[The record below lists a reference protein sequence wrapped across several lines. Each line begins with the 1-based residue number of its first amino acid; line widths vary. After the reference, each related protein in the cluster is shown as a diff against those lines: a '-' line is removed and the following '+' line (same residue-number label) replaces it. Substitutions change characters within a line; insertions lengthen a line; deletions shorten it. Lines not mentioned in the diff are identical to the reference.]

1 MFPTYSPETIKTLM
15 SLVLFSTGMF
25 NIVFGVWR
33 LLGREFQGT
42 MKSLAVQ
49 STRIGQKAITEDV
62 AGIADSAA
70 RLMDSVN
77 QLVRTSAGIGAFL
90 SILGMIQVAGAYW
103 IVAH

>member
-1 MFPTYSPETIKTLM
+1 MFPNLSPQTLKTVM
-15 SLVLFSTGMF
+15 SLVVFASGMF

-33 LLGREFQGT
+33 LLGRDFQNT
-42 MKSLAVQ
+42 MKSLALQ
-49 STRIGQKAITEDV
+49 TTRISQKAITDDI

-90 SILGMIQVAGAYW
+90 AILGMLQVVAAYW
-103 IVAH
+103 IVVH